1 MDACKISAQFAA
13 YVWYTGKSE
22 EAASAR
28 KQAVR
33 FARAN
38 WEAFLPC
45 ADKGLGRLL
54 LRIAGG
60 KGPRDEGRRRGMA
73 AVGVGAERA
82 VQPTLAKTNRLAIRD

>member
-45 ADKGLGRLL
+45 TTRAW
-54 LRIAGG
+54 AGCYCGSPAG
-60 KGPRDEGRRRGMA
+60 KGRATKAADAVWRRW
-73 AVGVGAERA
+73 V
-82 VQPTLAKTNRLAIRD
+82 